1 MVVDRLSR
9 RKQENKF
16 MKKTFTGGF
25 GVIDLQRLYE
35 ERPLFGFFANQ
46 LTYPDKRTYHPTVFE
61 ESVYSSDPAYESLK
75 TYWEKMHAYSLE
87 EIQEMYTYTF
97 DFQKETTLFMTYVK
111 YEDAK
116 DRGQMLAKLKVLY
129 EMFGLNMESNELSDY
144 LPLMCEFIYAAEWIG
159 DDRAPQSFGML
170 LAVLEDGSYHLLK
183 ALEKYDS
190 PYFHLIKGLRE
201 TFKSC
206 IRQEA

>member
-1 MVVDRLSR
+1 
-9 RKQENKF
+9 
-16 MKKTFTGGF
+16 MKRTSTGGF
-25 GVIDLQRLYE
+25 GVIDLKRLYE
-35 ERPLFGFFANQ
+35 EKDIFGFFANQ
-46 LTYPDKRTYHPTVFE
+46 LTYPEKLTYHPSVFE
-61 ESVYSSDPAYESLK
+61 ESVDSSHPAYDDLK
-75 TYWEKMHAYSLE
+75 IYWEKMFTYSLD
-87 EIQEMYTYTF
+87 EIQELYTYTF

-129 EMFGLNMESNELSDY
+129 EMFGLNMPDSELSDY

-159 DDRAPQSFGML
+159 DERAPQSFNML

-183 ALEKYDS
+183 ALEKHDS
-190 PYFHLIKGLRE
+190 PYVHLIKGLRE